1 MLNFTKYHYLFP
13 YAIAVILAFLLFRS
27 CGKVNTLQDTLKQ
40 RDALELSEKHWQDY
54 ADSLSKN
61 IKVRI
66 DTLKVSV
73 EKVKIKNNTIFVE
86 VEKVMELPQ
95 DSASKLLLSWTSKPV
110 IHD

>member
-1 MLNFTKYHYLFP
+1 MLKYHYILP

-27 CGKVNTLQDTLKQ
+27 CGNVDTLQDTLKQ
-40 RDALELSEKHWQDY
+40 REALELSEKHWQDI

-95 DSASKLLLSWTSKPV
+95 DSASRLLLSWTSKPV